1 MFLFVRYWLNQ
12 FITLLHYCAINAICS
27 KHLLKTTFDPE
38 RRGQSKSQNGLG
50 LAYSFTVN
58 SDSSQL
64 NFFPLASHTDS
75 IQYQQ
80 SLEHGG
86 EWTTWNRAGTVASCF
101 FIRLTNVFL
110 GRACLVTAAANNKN
124 IFSSDLSQLLTS
136 LFFIQDTEKIEEIRF
151 RFKNEYIQGT
161 LAAS

>member
-1 MFLFVRYWLNQ
+1 M
-12 FITLLHYCAINAICS
+12 
-27 KHLLKTTFDPE
+27 
-38 RRGQSKSQNGLG
+38 
-50 LAYSFTVN
+50 
-58 SDSSQL
+58 
-64 NFFPLASHTDS
+64 
-75 IQYQQ
+75 
-80 SLEHGG
+80 
-86 EWTTWNRAGTVASCF
+86 
-101 FIRLTNVFL
+101 FL